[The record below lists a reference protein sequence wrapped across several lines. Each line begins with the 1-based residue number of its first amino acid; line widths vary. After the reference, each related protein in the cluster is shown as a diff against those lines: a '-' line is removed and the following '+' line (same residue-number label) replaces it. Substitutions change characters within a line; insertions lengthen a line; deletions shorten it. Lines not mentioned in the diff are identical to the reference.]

1 MAIIEVNSLAL
12 DTERSALVLGSPA
25 SGKTS
30 VLIKLVLELEAN
42 DVAANEILV
51 LTPSRLSASLLR
63 DEIGRQSALASTNP
77 RARSISSFAFEV
89 LRAQNPELK
98 LLSGA
103 AQQALVSEL
112 VRAAITEK
120 RHKAWGFDAASVQL
134 QGFQAEVRDLLT
146 VVIENRLEASQLAQ
160 IHARYPK
167 LKLDLLLDLLPQY
180 QKRVGQLNAVD
191 PSELLTRA
199 LQELEADKLPRFLLV
214 DDAQDLSPAGIALVK
229 AISANRTSYIFG
241 DPDVAVLGFRA
252 GSESFIAAASKEAT
266 HFYLEPAAFTPATQ
280 TLMTKVASRIPTS
293 LASSHRPKSVTQ
305 HFPVAQLFDNQS
317 AEADWL
323 AARLRRAKLLE
334 GLEWSQMAVVART
347 RNQLEQLA
355 LDLTARS
362 VPVKILGV
370 QQPLRDQKAA
380 RDILDVGVLAFGLDF
395 EVDKTELAMSKL
407 VGLDA
412 LGIRRLFRD
421 LTKTHEF
428 QGFSKRQIAQQL
440 FQELVDLDTFEVKR
454 LNRLTEK
461 IQRISNLG
469 AVTAFEFVSEVYE
482 LISKESLGA
491 LARGRSQVALA
502 ANREID
508 SLLELFAAAQRFDL
522 RDGGGA
528 QGFIEHQLALG
539 IPEDSLAPLGLRPT
553 VTLATSAQLP
563 GLSFE
568 LVAIPR
574 LQEGIW
580 PNLKPRNS
588 MLGASNLQ
596 SYLLG
601 RTESPILPA
610 GNELADEIRLFYK
623 AVGAHRSQLL
633 ISAMVSDDEQ
643 PSQFFTM
650 FGIPLEKSE
659 LRVDFDIRR
668 KVGQLRKAALTQDRK
683 AIASLAALALAGVPG
698 AHPKNWQGLVKLSTL
713 EPVVKPDEELRLS
726 ASRLQAFEKCP
737 LHWFA
742 GAFGADTKNF
752 QASLGSLIHAAME
765 ASASGA
771 DLYEFVESNWH
782 TLEFESQWQAHS
794 QQRKSAKMLAMLAQY
809 LDSAAPLVAAEHP
822 FTLQVG
828 PLLIAGKID
837 RVEKDENGSW
847 VVDLK
852 TGRTPTQK
860 DVLENRQLELYQL
873 AITNSGE
880 KVAGAKIVS
889 VGGDALKVIEQPALD
904 ESRLANLEQLIT
916 RASEEIG
923 SDNFQANISS
933 HCNQDGTCQLLL
945 TKAVQGG

>member
-1 MAIIEVNSLAL
+1 MAKIEVKSLELNTENSA
-12 DTERSALVLGSPA
+12 VILGSPG

-30 VLIKLVLELEAN
+30 ALIELVRKLEDQGTEA
-42 DVAANEILV
+42 DEILV
-51 LTPSRLSASLLR
+51 LTPSRLGASLLR
-63 DEIGRQSALASTNP
+63 DEIGRHSALAASRP
-77 RARSISSFAFEV
+77 RARSISAIAFEV
-89 LRAQNPELK
+89 LRVKNPEIK

-103 AQQALVSEL
+103 SQQALVSEL
-112 VRAAITEK
+112 VEGAIANK
-120 RHKAWGFDAASVQL
+120 RHKVWGFDSASLRL

-146 VVIENRLEASQLAQ
+146 VVVENRLDANQLAQ
-160 IHARYPK
+160 MHGIYPK
-167 LKLDLLLDLLPQY
+167 LKLDLLLDLLPEY
-180 QKRVGQLNAVD
+180 QQRVAEQNVVD

-199 LQELEADKLPRFLLV
+199 LEEIDDYSLPRFLLV
-214 DDAQDLSPAGIALVK
+214 DDAQDLSPAGFALVK
-229 AISANRTSYIFG
+229 KIGLNTTSYLFG
-241 DPDVAVLGFRA
+241 DPDAAVLGFRA
-252 GSESFIAAASKEAT
+252 GGESFITAASQEAQR
-266 HFYLEPAAFTPATQ
+266 LSLKPAQFAPSTE
-280 TLMTKVASRIPTS
+280 TLMTKITSRIPTS
-293 LASSHRPKSVTQ
+293 LATDHRPRKISEQ
-305 HFPVAQLFDNQS
+305 SLVAQLFENQS

-355 LDLTARS
+355 SDLTARS
-362 VPVKILGV
+362 VPVNILGV
-370 QQPLRDQKAA
+370 QRPLREQNAA
-380 RDILDVGVLAFGLDF
+380 RNILDAGVLAFGLDF
-395 EVDKTELAMSKL
+395 EVDKTELLMSNL
-407 VGLDA
+407 AGLDA
-412 LGIRRLFRD
+412 IGIRRLFRD
-421 LTKTHEF
+421 LSKSAEF
-428 QGFSKRQIAQQL
+428 EGLSKRQIGQQL
-440 FQELVDLDTFEVKR
+440 FQELVDLDTFEVRR

-461 IQRISNLG
+461 IKNISTLKD
-469 AVTAFEFVSEVYE
+469 VSAFEFVSAFYE
-482 LISKESLGA
+482 LVSQESLVA
-491 LARGRSQVALA
+491 LSRGRSQVALA
-502 ANREID
+502 ANRELD

-522 RDGGGA
+522 REVGGA
-528 QGFIEHQLALG
+528 KGFIEHQLRLG
-539 IPEDSLAPLGLRPT
+539 IPEDSLAPVGLRPS

-588 MLGASNLQ
+588 MLGASSLQ
-596 SYLLG
+596 SFLLG
-601 RTESPILPA
+601 RTESPTLPA

-623 AVGAHRSQLL
+623 AVGSHRSQLL
-633 ISAMVSDDEQ
+633 LSAMLSDEEQ

-659 LRVDFDIRR
+659 VRVDFDIRR
-668 KVGQLRKAALTQDRK
+668 KVGQLRKAAINQDAN

-713 EPVVKPDEELRLS
+713 EPVIKPGEELRLS

-742 GAFGADTKNF
+742 GAFGADAKNF
-752 QASLGSLIHAAME
+752 QASLGSLIHAALE
-765 ASASGA
+765 ASASGE
-771 DLYEFVESNWH
+771 DLYEFVASNWH

-794 QQRKSAKMLAMLAQY
+794 QRRKSAKMLAMVAQY

-828 PLLIAGKID
+828 SLSIAGKID
-837 RVEKDENGSW
+837 RVEKDENGAW

-860 DVLENRQLELYQL
+860 EVLENRQLELYQL
-873 AITNSGE
+873 AITSSGE

-889 VGGDALKVIEQPALD
+889 VGSDALKVIEQPALD
-904 ESRLANLEQLIT
+904 ESRLANLEKLIA
-916 RASEEIG
+916 RAAEEIG
-923 SDNFQANISS
+923 SDRFQANISS

-945 TKAVQGG
+945 TRAVQGG